1 MMRISEKDPRT
12 MTAGEINRELD
23 RLDKAD
29 RALGDEMIREGRGH
43 ERPSE
48 YLKKDDPLSRKLQA
62 IFDRSYKLR
71 FEIEARYG
79 PGAPS
84 RLPIRT
90 GRRAFGP
97 RKNPETDTKEA
108 ERLYRIFHQFEPRKV
123 GAFASG
129 FSIPRRATH
138 VGEAKTMYYT
148 SDKLN
153 PTTGEDEGAQRYYH
167 PHEGD
172 VYMLVTDKGAQGHV
186 VEVPRWIHGVGSLVL
201 LGQCDGF
208 EYEDFDGDLQEAQ
221 ATGRKPEWYCIPSGK
236 ALLVV
241 QDKKKVLAIVYGG
254 SLDVEWRGVVG

>member
-1 MMRISEKDPRT
+1 MERNFRVMTTKLVECGGSLSVEPVVYAYAETIEGAIRGVKQVKRQGKAAWVEDMRGKHVPV
-12 MTAGEINRELD
+12 
-23 RLDKAD
+23 
-29 RALGDEMIREGRGH
+29 
-43 ERPSE
+43 
-48 YLKKDDPLSRKLQA
+48 
-62 IFDRSYKLR
+62 
-71 FEIEARYG
+71 
-79 PGAPS
+79 PGAKGDP
-84 RLPIRT
+84 
-90 GRRAFGP
+90 GRYYGKGS
-97 RKNPETDTKEA
+97 RKNPEADTKEA
-108 ERLYRIFHQFEPRKV
+108 ERLYKIFYQFEPRKV

-186 VEVPRWIHGVGSLVL
+186 VEVPRWIHGVDSLVL